1 MRRPAIHRRSG
12 FSTTL
17 GGGLL
22 TLSLAALVACS
33 ESSTPAAPAATASKA
48 PAAEGKPATPAAA
61 TKSETPIAKPVHEV
75 VEQTTAATKAAA
87 GATTEAAK
95 SIAEQAATAVDSHD
109 GHNHPPGEHDGHDHA
124 PAAGDEA
131 SQLLSAKDRADALL
145 KGQDTK
151 IEDSVDPNSKAKL
164 TYEFGTDNKNFGKAM
179 QGDVLKHTFIMK
191 SGGEEDLVIK
201 QAKPT
206 CGCTVAQLTLEQP
219 DGTMAPYTFG
229 GPIPPGRKVELNATL
244 HTQNKQGHAASR
256 INIFTNDP
264 RGQTQFGLEAEVET
278 YFLVNPPSLNFNQ
291 MAAKDSVTDKVSV
304 TTSKGQRLKL
314 TPVLNNVPPG
324 LKVEVNALDAD
335 ADGNASR
342 WELVATAGPGLVE
355 GPLAYSV
362 PLNSDVALPGAE
374 SLPSGQAPT
383 YSVSV
388 TIMGQ
393 VLGTIS
399 YNPSF
404 VSLGLIRPGQVVSRT
419 IRVTCHDPEF
429 KLTEPKVLVQSRDS
443 GEWEYAKHFSSVV
456 RPVPDQ
462 NAVDIE
468 LQLNGMPDTLNGS
481 FNGMMVVQLGYAD
494 KPELKLPIT
503 GVCRGGA
510 TTAAPAGA
518 SGPK

>member
-1 MRRPAIHRRSG
+1 MRRPAIHHRSG

-33 ESSTPAAPAATASKA
+33 ESSTPPAAPAATASK
-48 PAAEGKPATPAAA
+48 TPAAA
-61 TKSETPIAKPVHEV
+61 STPAAPAAAAKSETPIAKPVHEV

-87 GATTEAAK
+87 GATADAAK
-95 SIAEQAATAVDSHD
+95 SIAEQAAAAVDPHA

-124 PAAGDEA
+124 NDDASKVTNAAD
-131 SQLLSAKDRADALL
+131 KIDALL

-151 IEDSVDPNSKAKL
+151 LEESIDPNSKAKL
-164 TYEFGTDNKNFGKAM
+164 TYEFGSDNKNFGKAM
-179 QGDVLKHTFIMK
+179 QGDVLKHTFLMK

-206 CGCTVAQLTLEQP
+206 CGCTVAQLMLEQA
-219 DGTMAPYTFG
+219 DGSMAPYTFG

-278 YFLVNPPSLNFNQ
+278 FFLVNPPSLNFNQ

-324 LKVEVNALDAD
+324 LRVEVNALDAD

-374 SLPSGQAPT
+374 TLPNGQAPT

-399 YNPSF
+399 FNPSF

-419 IRVTCHDPEF
+419 IRVMCHDPEF

-443 GEWEYAKHFSSVV
+443 GDWEYAKHFSSVV

-481 FNGMMVVQLGYAD
+481 FNGMMVVQLGYPD